1 MMLDLEGK
9 FLVSKP
15 TMRDARFRETVIMIV
30 EHSRSHS
37 LGMIIN
43 KPIHTPSIK
52 DIGADFDIKSI
63 KRQPNQYL
71 FYGGPVNLNKVMVV
85 HTPDMEFGAGT
96 HKFNDE
102 IWVSNTPECLRAVM
116 EQGYT
121 GPSNW
126 MLCIGQCTWSA
137 GQVEAEILSKNG
149 RLNSDAWLATTLD
162 ANTVFGMKYQNRWKK
177 TVNRYAQEQFR
188 RTFNHAVQTQ

>member
-1 MMLDLEGK
+1 MLDLEGK

-15 TMRDARFRETVIMIV
+15 TMRDARFRETVILIA
-30 EHSRSHS
+30 EHSRTHS
-37 LGMIIN
+37 LGLIIN

-52 DIGADFDIKSI
+52 EIASDFGIVNV
-63 KRQPNQYL
+63 KRQPNQYM
-71 FYGGPVNLNKVMVV
+71 FYGGPVNLNKVMVL
-85 HTPDMEFGAGT
+85 HTPDMEFGTGT

-102 IWVSNTPECLRAVM
+102 IWMSNTPQCLEAIM
-116 EQGYT
+116 SHGET

-126 MLCIGQCTWSA
+126 MICIGQCTWSA
-137 GQVEAEILSKNG
+137 GQLESEILSRNG
-149 RLNSDAWLATTLD
+149 RINTDAWLVTSLN

-177 TVNRYAQEQFR
+177 TVNKIAQEQFK

>member
-1 MMLDLEGK
+1 MLDLEGK

-15 TMRDARFRETVIMIV
+15 TMRDARFRETVSLIC
-30 EHSRSHS
+30 EHSRTHS
-37 LGMIIN
+37 LGLIIN

-52 DIGADFDIKSI
+52 EIASDFGIVNI
-63 KRQPNQYL
+63 KRQPNQYM
-71 FYGGPVNLNKVMVV
+71 FYGGPVNLNKVMVL
-85 HTPDMEFGAGT
+85 HTPDMDFGAGT

-102 IWVSNTPECLRAVM
+102 IWMSNTPQCLEAIM
-116 EQGYT
+116 SHGQT

-126 MLCIGQCTWSA
+126 MICIGQCTWSA
-137 GQVEAEILSKNG
+137 GQLESEILSRNG
-149 RLNSDAWLATTLD
+149 RMNTDAWLTTSLN

-177 TVNRYAQEQFR
+177 TVNKIAQEQFK

>member
-1 MMLDLEGK
+1 MLDLEGK

-15 TMRDARFRETVIMIV
+15 TMRDARFRETVILIA
-30 EHSRSHS
+30 EHSRTHS
-37 LGMIIN
+37 LGLIIN

-52 DIGADFDIKSI
+52 EIASDFGIVNV
-63 KRQPNQYL
+63 KRQPNQYM
-71 FYGGPVNLNKVMVV
+71 FYGGPVNLNKVMVL
-85 HTPDMEFGAGT
+85 HTPDMEFGTGT

-102 IWVSNTPECLRAVM
+102 IWMSNTPQCLEAIM
-116 EQGYT
+116 SHGET

-126 MLCIGQCTWSA
+126 MICIGQCTWSA
-137 GQVEAEILSKNG
+137 GQLESEILSRNG
-149 RLNSDAWLATTLD
+149 RMNTDAWLTTSLN

-177 TVNRYAQEQFR
+177 TVNKIAQEQFK

>member
-1 MMLDLEGK
+1 MLDLEGK

-15 TMRDARFRETVIMIV
+15 TMRDARFRQTVILIA
-30 EHSRSHS
+30 EHSRTHS
-37 LGMIIN
+37 LGLIIN

-52 DIGADFDIKSI
+52 EIASDFGIVNV
-63 KRQPNQYL
+63 KRQPNQYM
-71 FYGGPVNLNKVMVV
+71 FYGGPVNLNKVMVL
-85 HTPDMEFGAGT
+85 HTPDMEFGTGT

-102 IWVSNTPECLRAVM
+102 IWMSNTPQCLEAIM
-116 EQGYT
+116 SHGET

-126 MLCIGQCTWSA
+126 MICIGQCTWSA
-137 GQVEAEILSKNG
+137 GQLESEILSRNG
-149 RLNSDAWLATTLD
+149 RMNTDAWLTTSLN

-177 TVNRYAQEQFR
+177 TVNKIAQEQFK